1 MKIEFLQIFYSIHK
15 KFLFYGQIIIS
26 VIRES
31 LREVKKTFE
40 FKNLIIEKMV
50 DGWINDNCSSVGY
63 EELRY
68 FS

>member
-1 MKIEFLQIFYSIHK
+1 MVKS
-15 KFLFYGQIIIS
+15 IIS
-26 VIRES
+26 IIRLS

-50 DGWINDNCSSVGY
+50 DGWINDNCSSVVY

>member
-1 MKIEFLQIFYSIHK
+1 MKIEFLQIFDTIYK
-15 KFLFYGQIIIS
+15 KLFFYGKMIIS
-26 VIRES
+26 VFRES

>member
-1 MKIEFLQIFYSIHK
+1 MVKS
-15 KFLFYGQIIIS
+15 IIS
-26 VIRES
+26 IIRLS